1 METSQTPPPPGA
13 LRPAGGLDDYRVADS
28 REIKALLDRLVQ
40 TGVQVSLNAP
50 DGRSI
55 AASLWKV
62 DQALGT
68 VSFSLVAD
76 EPQLDAMVES
86 DEVAVVGWLDHV
98 KVQFD
103 VDQLVLVHSDKG
115 LALKGSYPRELFRFQ
130 RRSAFRVKPLL
141 RNTPVARLRH
151 PMIPDMQLAL
161 RVLDVS
167 QGGCALFLPHDVPP
181 LTPGVLMNGVVI
193 ELDPDTRVNTG
204 LRLQHVTSL
213 NPESGGVRLGCE
225 MVDAGNGGIRAL
237 QRYIDQTQ
245 KRRHLLALD

>member
-1 METSQTPPPPGA
+1 METSPTPTPTGA
-13 LRPAGGLDDYRVADS
+13 LRPGSGTDDYRVADS
-28 REIKALLDRLVQ
+28 REINVLLDRLVE
-40 TGVQVSLNAP
+40 TGVHVGLNAP

-55 AASLWKV
+55 TATLWEV
-62 DQALGT
+62 DEALGT
-68 VSFSLVAD
+68 VSFTLVAD

-86 DEVAVVGWLDHV
+86 DEVVVVGWLDHV
-98 KVQFD
+98 KLQFD
-103 VDQLVLVHSDKG
+103 VDQLVLVHSEKG

-130 RRSAFRVKPLL
+130 RRSAYRVKPLL
-141 RNTPVARLRH
+141 RNAPVARLRH

-167 QGGCALFLPHDVPP
+167 QGGCALFLPNDVPP
-181 LTPGVLMNGVVI
+181 FVPGVLMNGVVI
-193 ELDPDTRVNTG
+193 ELDPDTRVSTG

-225 MVDAGNGGIRAL
+225 MVDTGNGGIRAL